1 MHRPRRPSYSRTLK
15 NAASAAKTSYQH
27 LDRAASALGRWAT
40 TDHTGFS
47 QSLSNMPPLGF
58 RDTLR
63 YILTRFL
70 ITMAGGLLSAVIV
83 FLLIAFG
90 VPALIS
96 ALLS

>member
-1 MHRPRRPSYSRTLK
+1 
-15 NAASAAKTSYQH
+15 
-27 LDRAASALGRWAT
+27 
-40 TDHTGFS
+40 
-47 QSLSNMPPLGF
+47 MPPLGF

>member
-1 MHRPRRPSYSRTLK
+1 M
-15 NAASAAKTSYQH
+15 SYQQ
-27 LDRAASALGRWAT
+27 LDRAASALGKWMT

-47 QSLSNMPPLGF
+47 RSLMDMPPLGF

-70 ITMAGGLLSAVIV
+70 ITMAGGLLSALIV